1 MSSNTNTQAI
11 HNVVIIGSGPAGLT
25 CGIYCGR
32 SGLDPVLFS
41 GSMPGGQLTTTDY
54 IENYPGIVSISGP
67 DLMVKFFIKINT
79 KINILITISQILKYF
94 LHAM

>member
-54 IENYPGIVSISGP
+54 IENYPGIASISGFVVREM
-67 DLMVKFFIKINT
+67 LEHRLLLCSLLYRNSIFGMRVEE
-79 KINILITISQILKYF
+79 
-94 LHAM
+94 A